1 MEERLNAL
9 EIALNNEMNEHK
21 FYVTN
26 AERSKNPV
34 GRAMFTQIAGEE
46 LEHYDR
52 LKQLSTAW
60 KEDNKWPDTVP
71 LKVKNTEVKSIFFK
85 TATATGGKPDV
96 AGDQDDLQA
105 VRTAIEFEA
114 KGAAFY
120 ARLRDQSTDPKEKAF
135 FGLLAD
141 IEHEHFASLKDT
153 EEFFVNPGGWFQ
165 KAERS
170 GLDGA

>member
-46 LEHYDR
+46 LEHYER
-52 LKQLSTAW
+52 LKQLSESW
-60 KEDNKWPDTVP
+60 KKNNKWPDTVP

-85 TATATGGKPDV
+85 AAKATGGNAGRGRESGRT
-96 AGDQDDLQA
+96 AGDSDGDRIRSKGGGILRAAQGSVSRSEGEGVL
-105 VRTAIEFEA
+105 RTPRRYRA
-114 KGAAFY
+114 
-120 ARLRDQSTDPKEKAF
+120 
-135 FGLLAD
+135 
-141 IEHEHFASLKDT
+141 
-153 EEFFVNPGGWFQ
+153 
-165 KAERS
+165 
-170 GLDGA
+170 